1 MCICIYLTAVRGRLT
16 AEKSRS
22 EAASE
27 MTKAVVAWVRSL
39 GQRRRATTV
48 RRLPGMEKGG
58 KYCVHVLPF
67 DKTNMVK
74 VLFFCFPWGSP
85 EPLSFGPNFAF
96 LREALAIL

>member
-1 MCICIYLTAVRGRLT
+1 MT

-58 KYCVHVLPF
+58 ENAY
-67 DKTNMVK
+67 M
-74 VLFFCFPWGSP
+74 FCHLTKPTW
-85 EPLSFGPNFAF
+85 
-96 LREALAIL
+96 